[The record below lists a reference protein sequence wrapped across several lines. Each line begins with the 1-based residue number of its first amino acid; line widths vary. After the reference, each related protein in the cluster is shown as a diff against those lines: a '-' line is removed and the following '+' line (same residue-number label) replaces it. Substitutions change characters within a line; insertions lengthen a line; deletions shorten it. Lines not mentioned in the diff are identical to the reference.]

1 MTTTALVLYA
11 SREGQ
16 SEKIA
21 VRAAARFAER
31 GCVVEVA
38 DALAGGPTWSRA
50 DFVLLVA
57 SVHLGHHSRKL
68 ERLVAAR
75 RHELERQPSALLSV
89 SLSAAGQEPEHLA
102 DAAHMLESFLS
113 STGWRP
119 TIAEPCAGALRY
131 TRYPWLKRMVMKRI
145 AEKAGGAAD
154 TSCDREYTD
163 WAQVDRV
170 VDELA
175 LNALVPA

>member
-1 MTTTALVLYA
+1 MTPTALVLHA

-21 VRAAARFAER
+21 LRAAAHFAGR
-31 GCVVEVA
+31 GFTIEVA
-38 DALAGGPTWSRA
+38 SALAGGSTWSRA
-50 DFVLLVA
+50 NLVLLVA

-75 RHELERQPSALLSV
+75 RDELERQPSALLSV

-102 DAAHMLESFLS
+102 DAARMLDSFLAN
-113 STGWRP
+113 TGWQP

-131 TRYPWLKRMVMKRI
+131 TRYPWLKRFVMKRI
-145 AEKAGGAAD
+145 AEKARGATD
-154 TSCDREYTD
+154 TSCDHEYTD
-163 WAQVDRV
+163 WVQVDRV

-175 LNALVPA
+175 STALVPA